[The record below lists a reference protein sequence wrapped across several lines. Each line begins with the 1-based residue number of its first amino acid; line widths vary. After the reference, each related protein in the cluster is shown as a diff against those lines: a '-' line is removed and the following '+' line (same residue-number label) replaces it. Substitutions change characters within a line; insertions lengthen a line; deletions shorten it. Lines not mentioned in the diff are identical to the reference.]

1 MHSKQKVTVTIDE
14 SIVREIDRLSK
25 ERNETRSH
33 LIEKAL
39 KAWRRKQLEQELIE
53 GYRAMA
59 KEDEKTAEQNL
70 AAGKEAIIK

>member
-1 MHSKQKVTVTIDE
+1 MRSKQKVTVTIDE

-39 KAWRRKQLEQELIE
+39 KTWRRKQLEQELID

-59 KEDEKTAEQNL
+59 KEDAKTAEHNL
-70 AAGKEAIIK
+70 EVGKEVIIK